1 MKTASSLLV
10 IGFLLICTSRLSAQ
24 SSAGARTWVDQT
36 GRTLRAQLLAVQGAN
51 VVLRLENNT
60 NATVPLARFSAP
72 DQAYVTQW
80 AKSAGSPETKANTS
94 SLTWPESVTV
104 DAKNL
109 QILNGDQNA
118 EARRFVYQTGSF
130 QFTSNAPLTGTVM
143 REIAGDFELV
153 RALYSKLPWGWEPKP
168 EGGGPLFF
176 AMLHETEK
184 DYIDAGGGDN
194 SSGWSKDGIIFTK
207 FSSLG
212 LKKVGERYARDAK
225 LDRDGEMIS
234 LINRLIMGG
243 MRDLALPWSAMGLER
258 FLEDVVYRNGAFQFA
273 KPERG
278 LKELIAENEKRKI
291 TPNVDDMIKFLHGTW
306 EEDRGREV
314 VEIRQRNYFNGAM
327 LIYYFGYM
335 DGDGSGARLHR
346 YFQAMARDATA
357 WRNYL
362 AARKAGNTSVPNPR
376 PNTKFS
382 DWAMDLNKHII
393 DNRTDEKLK
402 EDMVAKFKAIGI
414 KM

>member
-1 MKTASSLLV
+1 
-10 IGFLLICTSRLSAQ
+10 
-24 SSAGARTWVDQT
+24 
-36 GRTLRAQLLAVQGAN
+36 
-51 VVLRLENNT
+51 
-60 NATVPLARFSAP
+60 
-72 DQAYVTQW
+72 
-80 AKSAGSPETKANTS
+80 
-94 SLTWPESVTV
+94 
-104 DAKNL
+104 
-109 QILNGDQNA
+109 
-118 EARRFVYQTGSF
+118 
-130 QFTSNAPLTGTVM
+130 
-143 REIAGDFELV
+143 
-153 RALYSKLPWGWEPKP
+153 
-168 EGGGPLFF
+168 
-176 AMLHETEK
+176 
-184 DYIDAGGGDN
+184 
-194 SSGWSKDGIIFTK
+194 
-207 FSSLG
+207 
-212 LKKVGERYARDAK
+212 
-225 LDRDGEMIS
+225 
-234 LINRLIMGG
+234 

-278 LKELIAENEKRKI
+278 LKELIAENERRKI

-376 PNTKFS
+376 PNSKFS

>member
-1 MKTASSLLV
+1 MCLALE
-10 IGFLLICTSRLSAQ
+10 LSAQ
-24 SSAGARTWVDQT
+24 VAAGVRTWVDQT
-36 GRTLRAQLLAVQGAN
+36 GRSVRAQVVTVQGGN
-51 VVLRLENNT
+51 VVLKLENNT
-60 NATVPLARFSAP
+60 QATVPLTRFSAP
-72 DQAYVTQW
+72 DQEYVNQW
-80 AKSAGSPETKANTS
+80 AKSSSRPSAKAAATS
-94 SLTWPESVTV
+94 FAWPEAVTV

-118 EARRFVYQTGSF
+118 DARRFVYQSGSF

-153 RALYSKLPWGWEPKP
+153 RALYARVPWGWEPKP

-184 DYIDAGGGDN
+184 DYIDAGGDDN
-194 SSGWSKDGIIFTK
+194 SSGRSEGGTIFTT
-207 FSSLG
+207 FRSIG

-225 LDRDGEMIS
+225 LNREGEMIG
-234 LINRLIMGG
+234 LINRLVMGD
-243 MRDLALPWSAMGLER
+243 MRDLALPWSALGLEK
-258 FLEDVVYRNGAFQFA
+258 FLEEVAYRNGAFQLV

-278 LKELIAENEKRKI
+278 LKECIAEHEGRDIK
-291 TPNVDDMIKFLHGTW
+291 PNADDMVKYLHQTW

-314 VEIRQRNYFNGAM
+314 VEIRRKNYFNGAL

-335 DGDGSGARLHR
+335 DGEGNGARLHR
-346 YFQAMARDATA
+346 YFQAMAKDAMA
-357 WRNYL
+357 WRSYRE
-362 AARKAGNTSVPNPR
+362 ARKAGNTSVMNPR

-382 DWAMDLNKHII
+382 DWAMDLNQHII

-402 EDMVAKFKAIGI
+402 EDIIAKFKAIGV

>member
-1 MKTASSLLV
+1 MSTVPPLLV
-10 IGFLLICTSRLSAQ
+10 IGFLLIFTARLSAQ
-24 SSAGARTWVDQT
+24 APAGARTWVDQT
-36 GRTLRAQLLAVQGAN
+36 GRTLRAQFLAVQGAN

-60 NATVPLARFSAP
+60 TTTVPLARFSAP
-72 DQAYVTQW
+72 DQAYVNQR
-80 AKSAGSPETKANTS
+80 AKSAGRPDANVTALPLS
-94 SLTWPESVTV
+94 WPESVTV
-104 DAKNL
+104 DVKNL

-118 EARRFVYQTGSF
+118 KARRFVYQTGSF

-153 RALYSKLPWGWEPKP
+153 RALYTRLPWGWEAKP
-168 EGGGPLFF
+168 EGGGPLFL
-176 AMLHETEK
+176 AMLHETDQDFIE
-184 DYIDAGGGDN
+184 AGGSDN

-225 LDRDGEMIS
+225 LNREGEMIG
-234 LINRLIMGG
+234 LINRLIMGT
-243 MRDLALPWSAMGLER
+243 MRDLAMPWSAMGLEKL
-258 FLEDVVYRNGAFQFA
+258 LEDVAYRNGAFQFG
-273 KPERG
+273 KPERS
-278 LKELIAENEKRKI
+278 LKALIAENEGLKI
-291 TPNVDDMIKFLHGTW
+291 VPNVDDMIKLLHETW

-314 VEIRQRNYFNGAM
+314 VEIRRRNYFNGAL

-335 DGDGSGARLHR
+335 DGTGNGVRLHR
-346 YFQAMARDATA
+346 YFQAMSRDATV

-362 AARKAGNTSVPNPR
+362 EARKAGNTSVPNPR

-382 DWAMDLNKHII
+382 DWARDLNKHII

-402 EDMVAKFKAIGI
+402 EEIVAKFKANGI